1 MLCFMSFQVDK
12 ARIVQFKKDRAL
24 LPYNDLEIAAR
35 MRVDRSNYS
44 KAVTK
49 GPITYSFLKKF
60 YDAFHEELT
69 IIKESVK
76 ADLPN
81 CKGSQSND
89 LLRRFDEMLA
99 QVDRLIAGQTQLR
112 EQVNS
117 LEGEMDKVL
126 ERIPR
131 IENLITQ
138 LAMCMAPGII

>member
-1 MLCFMSFQVDK
+1 VDK
-12 ARIVQFKKDRAL
+12 AQIVQFKKDRAL
-24 LPYNDLEIAAR
+24 LPYNDLEVAAR

-49 GPITYSFLKKF
+49 GPITYTFLKKF
-60 YDAFHEELT
+60 HDAFREELT
-69 IIKESVK
+69 IIKQRIQ
-76 ADLPN
+76 AGRPN
-81 CKGSQSND
+81 FKGGQSDD

-99 QVDRLIAGQTQLR
+99 QVDRLISGQAQLK

-117 LEGEMDKVL
+117 LEKEMDKVL
-126 ERIPR
+126 DRIPR